1 MVYFL
6 YQIWIYVPFCRIL
19 CSFISIH
26 WVPRITDYKLWIPDR
41 PMSKTKAAKK
51 SIAEFFY
58 NVNYHVKNLS
68 NNHSNENIKT
78 GVSREIIIQ

>member
-1 MVYFL
+1 
-6 YQIWIYVPFCRIL
+6 
-19 CSFISIH
+19 
-26 WVPRITDYKLWIPDR
+26 
-41 PMSKTKAAKK
+41 MSKTKAAKK

-68 NNHSNENIKT
+68 NKHSNENIKT